1 MNPAENILQIKKS
14 IPKEVK
20 ITAVSKTYST
30 EKILQVYETG
40 QKIFGENKVQELV
53 KKYKI
58 LPKDIEW
65 HMIGH
70 LQTNK
75 VKQITP
81 FVDTIQSVDSMK
93 LLLEINKQAKKSNRI
108 IKCLLQIHIAE
119 EETKFGLDLKEAE
132 EILMSQE
139 LKKLANIQVTGLM
152 GMATLTDNQHQIELE
167 FKSIKN
173 IFDRLKKTYH
183 SLSTLSIGMS
193 SDYSIAISQG
203 SNLVRIGSLI
213 FGTRGYN

>member
-14 IPKEVK
+14 IPKGVK

-30 EKILQVYETG
+30 EKIMQVYETG
-40 QKIFGENKVQELV
+40 QKIFGENKVQELI
-53 KKYKI
+53 KKYKL

-93 LLLEINKQAKKSNRI
+93 LLVEIDKQAKKSNRI

-132 EILMSQE
+132 EILMSEE
-139 LKKLANIQVTGLM
+139 LKTLANIQITGLM

-173 IFDRLKKTYH
+173 IFDRLKKTYQ

-193 SDYSIAISQG
+193 SDYAIAISQG